1 MKHLQRGAFY
11 GQTNETILLDGITLT
26 DTVYTHSKVDWHY
39 HENAYFTFIL
49 EGNVIEGNK
58 KEIYNCSPGSLLFH
72 NWQEPHY
79 NIKPDGFTRGFH
91 LEIEKHWFDT
101 IALSEDNLQGSINI
115 AKPEIKFLM
124 YKVVRAAKIEGAAVD
139 FSTQTLLIEILSKL
153 SAHNNSLLYKN
164 PKWVQ
169 IIDEILHDQIGD
181 TISLDYLSK
190 IAGIHP
196 VHLSRDFSKYFHCTL
211 SEYMRKLKVEKAL
224 SLLSLQKQSLT
235 EIAYECGFSDQ
246 SHFTRCFKEV
256 NGLNPSAHLKLL
268 LMK

>member
-1 MKHLQRGAFY
+1 MHHLQKGIFY
-11 GQTNETILLDGITLT
+11 GQTNETVSLDGITLT
-26 DTVYTHSKVDWHY
+26 DTVYTHRKVDWHY
-39 HENAYFTFIL
+39 HEHAYFTFIL

-58 KEIYNCSPGSLLFH
+58 KEVYNCTPGTLLFH

-91 LEIEKHWFDT
+91 VEIEKHWFDSLG
-101 IALSEDNLQGSINI
+101 ISSSDLQGSLTISNPDS
-115 AKPEIKFLM
+115 KLLM
-124 YKVVRAAKIEGAAVD
+124 YKIFRANKLDGNGSGLATE
-139 FSTQTLLIEILSKL
+139 TLLIE
-153 SAHNNSLLYKN
+153 LLCNLYLDDKTSGKN

-169 IIDEILHDQIGD
+169 VVNEILHDRVAD
-181 TISLDYLSK
+181 SLTLQYLAET
-190 IAGIHP
+190 AGIHP

-211 SEYMRKLKVEKAL
+211 SEYTRKLKVEKAL
-224 SLLSLQKQSLT
+224 SLIALKTQSLT

-268 LMK
+268 SLK